1 MVHGWQ
7 QEPTALEE
15 MVAVGMQE
23 STRPERLEMLTLV
36 VAVALPRLQL
46 QTLTQVVRVARVLS

>member
-36 VAVALPRLQL
+36 VAVVLPRLQL